1 MPRDFSRLSTLKDYV
16 IIALLAVLVFN
27 LFAHFSP
34 GGGCGMMG
42 GGAAVSEEQLRR
54 LGLEYYA
61 ARYGDAAVE
70 AQVRNF
76 GCHQEIF
83 ILKDGQLV
91 LRLAYRRGELYEL
104 PEV

>member
-27 LFAHFSP
+27 LFAH
-34 GGGCGMMG
+34 MG
-42 GGAAVSEEQLRR
+42 GGEAVSEEQLRR

-61 ARYGDAAVE
+61 ARYGNAAVE